1 MEKKQSPIRSSMYGL
16 SVFTVVVLA
25 VAIIGLVFLRKGDT
39 YIEGQ
44 AEVNEY
50 RVSSKVP
57 GRILRFYVTEGEQV
71 KAGDTLVTLSAPDVM
86 AKLEQVEAIE
96 SAAKAL
102 NRKSH
107 SPARREVLQE
117 AYEMWQKAKAGLS
130 VARKTYERVA
140 RLHAEGVMTAQQ
152 HDEAQANYQAMAAT
166 EQAARAQYEMAL
178 QGAQIEDR
186 EITAAQV
193 REAEGGVAEVNSY
206 VVETVLLAP
215 MDGEVTEIYPQHE
228 ELVGSGAPIMSIAL
242 MNEMWAAF
250 NVREDKLGAFAI
262 GTEFTAWSPALQRDI
277 PLRVTYL
284 KDLGTYAAWKAT
296 RVSGEYDLKTFEVKA
311 VPLSPVVGLRPGMS
325 LVVDGKSDE

>member
-1 MEKKQSPIRSSMYGL
+1 MYGL

-206 VVETVLLAP
+206 IVETVLLAP
-215 MDGEVTEIYPQHE
+215 MDGEVTEIYPQRE